1 MTNVKEYV
9 DNACTGMETALA
21 EDIENTEKTIQQIID
36 NNNLSLNKKEEQI
49 RCRNEAVAKLE
60 ELKVDARKIAE
71 EYGIRDV
78 VVR

>member
-36 NNNLSLNKKEEQI
+36 NNNLSLNK
-49 RCRNEAVAKLE
+49 
-60 ELKVDARKIAE
+60 
-71 EYGIRDV
+71 
-78 VVR
+78 